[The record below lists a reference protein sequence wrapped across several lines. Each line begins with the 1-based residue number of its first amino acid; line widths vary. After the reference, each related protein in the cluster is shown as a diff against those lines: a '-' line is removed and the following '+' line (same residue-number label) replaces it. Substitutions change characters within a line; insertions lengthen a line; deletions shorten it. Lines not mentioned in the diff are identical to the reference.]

1 MFLCCSGVQNKLIQR
16 QLCIPT
22 QDAAPDIPFY
32 RKPWRI
38 FVAVLLERK
47 PIISKDLSDLE
58 KRFYAFQSNLEYE
71 QSALSNHEV
80 NKLKLMKGSKQ
91 TKKKTTEEEEQR
103 RLECEQELSR
113 IEVPLFFFL
122 SNFECLTMGITF
134 IILLTSNVFSAIF
147 IL

>member
-1 MFLCCSGVQNKLIQR
+1 MLILCCTGVQNNLSQR
-16 QLCIPT
+16 QLCVPA

-58 KRFYAFQSNLEYE
+58 KTFYAFQSDLEYE
-71 QSALSNHEV
+71 QSTLSNHEV
-80 NKLKLMKGSKQ
+80 KKLKLMKGSKQ

-103 RLECEQELSR
+103 RLECEQELSK
-113 IEVPLFFFL
+113 IEVPLSYF
-122 SNFECLTMGITF
+122 SNQ
-134 IILLTSNVFSAIF
+134 ILNA
-147 IL
+147 